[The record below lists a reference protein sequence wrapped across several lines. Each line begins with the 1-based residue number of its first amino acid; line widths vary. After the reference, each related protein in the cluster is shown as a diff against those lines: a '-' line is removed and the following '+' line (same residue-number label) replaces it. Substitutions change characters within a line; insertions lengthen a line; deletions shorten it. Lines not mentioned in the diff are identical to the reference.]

1 MSSYVRKRIFV
12 NFEWYVIL
20 KYYPILLQGLL
31 VTMKYTLII
40 VFTSFCF
47 GLIVSVIRALKIP
60 IISKLFDYYV
70 VFFRETPLL
79 VQLYI
84 IFFGL
89 PQMGIIISAPVSG
102 ILAITLNE
110 GAFISE
116 IIRGG
121 IQAIPKGQKEASKAL
136 ALNDLQT
143 MRYITFPQA
152 LWNIVPSLVGHSSY
166 ILKDTSLLSLI
177 AIEELMCAAN
187 YINAS
192 VVSPATVY
200 FSAAVL
206 YYVFFLFFNVIGMSI
221 EKSSKWKE
229 KEWR

>member
-1 MSSYVRKRIFV
+1 MK
-12 NFEWYVIL
+12 FEWHIIL
-20 KYYPILLQGLL
+20 KYYPVLLQGLL
-31 VTMKYTLII
+31 VSVKYTFMAIS
-40 VFTSFCF
+40 TSFCF
-47 GLIVSVIRALKIP
+47 GLIVSAIRALKFP
-60 IISKLFDYYV
+60 VISKLFDYYV

-79 VQLYI
+79 VQLYV

-89 PQMGIIISAPVSG
+89 PQIGIIFSAPISG

-152 LWNIVPSLVGHSSY
+152 LWNVIPSLIGHSSY
-166 ILKDTSLLSLI
+166 ILKDTALLSLI
-177 AIEELMCAAN
+177 AIEELMSAAN

-192 VVSPATVY
+192 VVSPLTVY

-206 YYVFFLFFNVIGMSI
+206 YYVFFLLFNRIGISI
-221 EKSSKWKE
+221 ENSSKWKE